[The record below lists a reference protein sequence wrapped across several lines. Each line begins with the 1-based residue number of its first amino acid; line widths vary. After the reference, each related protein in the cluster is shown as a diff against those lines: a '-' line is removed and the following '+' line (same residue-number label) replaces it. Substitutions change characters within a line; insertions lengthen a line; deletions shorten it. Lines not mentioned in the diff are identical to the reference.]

1 MKFRVGLSELTRLS
15 RMERVGDGKLA
26 TWVVERR
33 RVVSIVIEIDGG
45 IQAIS
50 MVVVVVVKQAN

>member
-50 MVVVVVVKQAN
+50 MVVVPKQAN